1 MFPGISIKRF
11 EVFVSLETECIHNS
25 NMYILHVYKYSAVEK
40 NLKLKHFFLNEF

>member
-25 NMYILHVYKYSAVEK
+25 NMYSLHVYKYSAVEK
-40 NLKLKHFFLNEF
+40 KLQLNISF